1 MSIDDSST
9 PMVLPAPR
17 QIHDNKALIP
27 PILKCKESRMR
38 ALSAAL
44 FFILAP
50 LSTAAQAPSYA
61 IDTQQS
67 KMEIHVG
74 KEGAFK
80 AFGHDHL
87 IAAKQV
93 SGEVQFDPQKIEQS
107 SVRLQVPTK
116 SITVIDPGESE
127 KDRKEVQATMEGEKV
142 LDVAEFPESTFT
154 STNISAAK
162 KTSDGWE
169 LTLSGKLN
177 LHGVEKP
184 VSFPLHVRADN
195 NELRAQGEVAI
206 LQTDYGITPV
216 KVGGG
221 TVKVKDKLKI
231 IFNIVAHKNQ

>member
-1 MSIDDSST
+1 MRLVSPALLCLLAPFCMLAQGSASYSID
-9 PMVLPAPR
+9 PR
-17 QIHDNKALIP
+17 
-27 PILKCKESRMR
+27 
-38 ALSAAL
+38 
-44 FFILAP
+44 
-50 LSTAAQAPSYA
+50 
-61 IDTQQS
+61 QS

-87 IAAKQV
+87 VEAREM
-93 SGEVQFDPQKIEQS
+93 SGEAQFDAQKIDQS
-107 SVRLQVPTK
+107 SVRLRIPTK

-127 KDRKEVQATMEGEKV
+127 KDRKEVQTTMESDKV
-142 LDVAEFPESTFT
+142 LDVAKFPEITFT
-154 STNISAAK
+154 SRNISAAK

-169 LTLSGKLN
+169 LTLSGNLN

-184 VSFPLHVRADN
+184 ISFPLRVRADN
-195 NELRAQGEVAI
+195 DELHAQGEVSV

-231 IFNIVAHKNQ
+231 TFNIVARKNH

>member
-1 MSIDDSST
+1 
-9 PMVLPAPR
+9 MVLPPSNINMTTLSPISPIIGFEESAMRPLP
-17 QIHDNKALIP
+17 AVLLFPLIP
-27 PILKCKESRMR
+27 
-38 ALSAAL
+38 LSA
-44 FFILAP
+44 F
-50 LSTAAQAPSYA
+50 AQASTPYS
-61 IDTQQS
+61 IDPQQS

-93 SGEVQFDPQKIEQS
+93 SGEVQFDSQKIDQS

-142 LDVAEFPESTFT
+142 LDVAKFPEITFT
-154 STNISAAK
+154 STGISAAK

-169 LTLSGKLN
+169 LTLSGKLH

-184 VSFPLHVRADN
+184 
-195 NELRAQGEVAI
+195 I
-206 LQTDYGITPV
+206 
-216 KVGGG
+216 
-221 TVKVKDKLKI
+221 
-231 IFNIVAHKNQ
+231 

>member
-1 MSIDDSST
+1 
-9 PMVLPAPR
+9 
-17 QIHDNKALIP
+17 
-27 PILKCKESRMR
+27 MR
-38 ALSAAL
+38 AVSAAL
-44 FFILAP
+44 IALLAP
-50 LSTAAQAPSYA
+50 FSVGAQGSASYS
-61 IDTQQS
+61 IDPQQS

-93 SGEVQFDPQKIEQS
+93 SGDAKFDPQKPDQS
-107 SVRLQVPTK
+107 FVRLKIPTK
-116 SITVIDPGESE
+116 SITLVDPGESE
-127 KDRKEVQATMEGEKV
+127 KDRKEVQSTMEGEKV
-142 LDVAEFPESTFT
+142 LDVAKFPAITFT
-154 STNISAAK
+154 STGISAAK

-184 VSFPLHVRADN
+184 VSFPLHVRADAK
-195 NELRAQGEVAI
+195 ELHGEGELSI

-231 IFNIVAHKNQ
+231 TFNIVATKAH

>member
-1 MSIDDSST
+1 MRAVPAVLLFLLIPFSAFAQGSASYSID
-9 PMVLPAPR
+9 P
-17 QIHDNKALIP
+17 
-27 PILKCKESRMR
+27 
-38 ALSAAL
+38 
-44 FFILAP
+44 
-50 LSTAAQAPSYA
+50 
-61 IDTQQS
+61 QQS

-87 IAAKQV
+87 IEAKQV
-93 SGEVQFDPQKIEQS
+93 SGEVQFNPQNIDQS

-127 KDRKEVQATMEGEKV
+127 KDRKEVQANMEGEKV
-142 LDVAEFPESTFT
+142 LDVAKFPEITFVST
-154 STNISAAK
+154 SISAAK

-184 VSFPLHVRADN
+184 VSFPLHLRANN
-195 NELRAQGEVAI
+195 NELRAEGEVSI

-231 IFNIVAHKNQ
+231 TFNIVASKNR

>member
-1 MSIDDSST
+1 M
-9 PMVLPAPR
+9 
-17 QIHDNKALIP
+17 KALT
-27 PILKCKESRMR
+27 
-38 ALSAAL
+38 AAL
-44 FFILAP
+44 MFLLA
-50 LSTAAQAPSYA
+50 SFGAAAQATSYS
-61 IDTQQS
+61 IDPQQS

-93 SGEVQFDPQKIEQS
+93 SGEAQFDPQKIDKS
-107 SVRLQVPTK
+107 SVRLRVSTK

-127 KDRKEVQATMEGEKV
+127 KDRKEVQATMEGDKV
-142 LDVAEFPESTFT
+142 LDVAKFPDIAFT
-154 STNISAAK
+154 STSISAAK

-184 VSFPLHVRADN
+184 VSFPLKVHPDN
-195 NELRAQGEVAI
+195 NVLRAQGEVAI

-231 IFNIVAHKNQ
+231 TFSIVANASH

>member
-1 MSIDDSST
+1 
-9 PMVLPAPR
+9 
-17 QIHDNKALIP
+17 
-27 PILKCKESRMR
+27 MR

-44 FFILAP
+44 TSLLA
-50 LSTAAQAPSYA
+50 SFGAAAQGASYS
-61 IDTQQS
+61 IDSQQS

-87 IAAKQV
+87 ISAKQV
-93 SGEVQFDPQKIEQS
+93 SGEVQFDPQSIDKS

-116 SITVIDPGESE
+116 SITVIDPAESE

-142 LDVAEFPESTFT
+142 LDVAKFAEINFT

-184 VSFPLHVRADN
+184 VTFPLQVRVDN
-195 NELRAQGEVAI
+195 NELHAQGEVSI

-221 TVKVKDKLKI
+221 TVKVKDKLEMT
-231 IFNIVAHKNQ
+231 FNIVARKNH

>member
-1 MSIDDSST
+1 
-9 PMVLPAPR
+9 
-17 QIHDNKALIP
+17 
-27 PILKCKESRMR
+27 MR
-38 ALSAAL
+38 ALPAVLL
-44 FFILAP
+44 FPLIP
-50 LSTAAQAPSYA
+50 LSAFAQGSTSYP
-61 IDTQQS
+61 IDPQQS

-87 IAAKQV
+87 IEAKQV
-93 SGEVQFDPQKIEQS
+93 SGEVQFDSQRIEQS

-127 KDRKEVQATMEGEKV
+127 KDRKEVQATMEAEKV
-142 LDVAEFPESTFT
+142 LDVAKFPEITFAST
-154 STNISAAK
+154 SISAAK

-177 LHGVEKP
+177 LHGVEKT
-184 VSFPLHVRADN
+184 VTFPLRVRTGN
-195 NELRAQGEVAI
+195 KELRAEGEVYI
-206 LQTDYGITPV
+206 LQTDFGITPV

-231 IFNIVAHKNQ
+231 TFNIVTGKN

>member
-1 MSIDDSST
+1 
-9 PMVLPAPR
+9 
-17 QIHDNKALIP
+17 
-27 PILKCKESRMR
+27 MR
-38 ALSAAL
+38 ALSPALISLLAAL
-44 FFILAP
+44 SAG
-50 LSTAAQAPSYA
+50 AQGTSYS
-61 IDTQQS
+61 IDPQQS

-93 SGEVQFDPQKIEQS
+93 SGEVQFDTQKIAKS
-107 SVRLQVPTK
+107 SVSLRVPTK
-116 SITVIDPGESE
+116 SIAVIDPGESD
-127 KDRKEVQATMEGEKV
+127 KDRRDVQATMESEKV
-142 LDVAEFPESTFT
+142 LDVAKFPEITFVSST
-154 STNISAAK
+154 ISAAK

-184 VSFPLHVRADN
+184 VSIPLHIHADS
-195 NELRAQGEVAI
+195 NELRAQGEVSI

-221 TVKVKDKLKI
+221 SVKVKDKLKI
-231 IFNIVAHKNQ
+231 TFNIVASTNH

>member
-1 MSIDDSST
+1 
-9 PMVLPAPR
+9 
-17 QIHDNKALIP
+17 
-27 PILKCKESRMR
+27 MR

-44 FFILAP
+44 ISLLAS
-50 LSTAAQAPSYA
+50 LSAGAQGTSYA

-67 KMEIHVG
+67 KMDIHVG

-87 IAAKQV
+87 IAAKQL
-93 SGEVQFDPQKIEQS
+93 SGEVQFDPQKLDKS
-107 SVRLQVPTK
+107 SVRLHVPTK

-127 KDRKEVQATMEGEKV
+127 KDRKEVEATMESDKV
-142 LDVAEFPESTFT
+142 LDVAKFPEITFT
-154 STNISAAK
+154 STSISAAK

-177 LHGVEKP
+177 LHGVEKA
-184 VSFPLHVRADN
+184 VSFPLHVRAEN
-195 NELRAQGEVAI
+195 NELHAQGEVSI
-206 LQTDYGITPV
+206 LQTDYGVTPV

-231 IFNIVAHKNQ
+231 TFNIVARKN

>member
-1 MSIDDSST
+1 
-9 PMVLPAPR
+9 
-17 QIHDNKALIP
+17 
-27 PILKCKESRMR
+27 MR

-44 FFILAP
+44 TSLLA
-50 LSTAAQAPSYA
+50 SFGAAAQGASYS
-61 IDTQQS
+61 IDSQQS

-87 IAAKQV
+87 ISAKQV
-93 SGEVQFDPQKIEQS
+93 SGEVQFDPQSIDKS

-116 SITVIDPGESE
+116 SITVIDPAESE

-142 LDVAEFPESTFT
+142 LDVAKFAEINFT

-184 VSFPLHVRADN
+184 VTFPLQVRVDN
-195 NELRAQGEVAI
+195 NELHAQGEVSI

-231 IFNIVAHKNQ
+231 TFNIVARKNH